1 MEEATTPAAPISQAS
16 APTPQAVVVHKSN
29 NVPLV
34 GAIIFLALVV
44 AAAAVYLGM
53 QKKPETASTI
63 PPTSTPPTPTT
74 TVETPITLTPS
85 TKMKVLSYTS
95 TKLKDNSA
103 SAYTISYPSDWQKDT
118 KRDEISDLLTLTKGE
133 YSIKIYQAP
142 MGGSGCTFKGDAPSE
157 MSQDYS
163 NKEFVEIK
171 TGDTTFRRVK
181 IDVGKPPVP
190 TYTFCA
196 SNPST
201 KGSFGSPT
209 SFGAITYTVPATTD
223 EVTLSQMDSVIAS
236 LKAN

>member
-1 MEEATTPAAPISQAS
+1 MEEEKASTPPIQ
-16 APTPQAVVVHKSN
+16 PTPPQPVVVHKSN

-53 QKKPETASTI
+53 QKKSETASTI
-63 PPTSTPPTPTT
+63 PPTTTPPTPTAT
-74 TVETPITLTPS
+74 TETPVDVTPAS
-85 TKMKVLSYTS
+85 KVAVLSYTS

-103 SAYTISYPSDWQKDT
+103 SAYTISYPGDWTKDT
-118 KRDEISDLLTLTKGE
+118 KRDAITDTLTLTKGE

-171 TGDTTFRRVK
+171 AGDTTFRRVM
-181 IDVGKPPVP
+181 ITSGNPPIP

-201 KGSFGSPT
+201 KGSFGAPT
-209 SFGAITYTVPATTD
+209 SFGAITYTVPAAPD
-223 EVTLSQMDSVIAS
+223 EVILSQMDSVIAS